1 MSILGAGQFQ
11 LNQSQQ
17 GLATAARTETDR
29 NIANRNLHEQGESA
43 KAGLGATV
51 AGSAA
56 GLAGFAL
63 GGPIGAAV
71 GVGLGSIAGSFASK
85 LF

>member
-29 NIANRNLHEQGESA
+29 YIANRNLQQQNEQG
-43 KAGLGATV
+43 KA
-51 AGSAA
+51 
-56 GLAGFAL
+56 AL
-63 GGPIGAAV
+63 GGTIGGAAGAIAGTAIGGPV
-71 GVGLGSIAGSFASK
+71 GGYVGATLGSLAGSFASK